1 MSTTFAIESQQ
12 VQAGTMPAPIPEAR
26 PVIQLDHIH
35 KVYTMGDVEVHALRG
50 VSLPIGEGAFVAI
63 MGASGSGK
71 STTMHILGRLDRP
84 TRRTYILDGEDVSQ
98 MSKAERAGLR

>member
-12 VQAGTMPAPIPEAR
+12 VQAGIMPAPIPEAR

-50 VSLPIGEGAFVAI
+50 VSLTIGEGDPD
-63 MGASGSGK
+63 SLPLTGSKGCAT
-71 STTMHILGRLDRP
+71 SA
-84 TRRTYILDGEDVSQ
+84 VC
-98 MSKAERAGLR
+98 ER